1 MAYRTSDALR
11 YLLHDDIDERS
22 PLGSRFTTGTT
33 GRSKGVVY
41 IHWSTVLQALTI
53 ATGAGMALG
62 PGDCTCAMVPMFHAN
77 CFRQAGRHP
86 PAVWAHATT
95 PARWCRCF
103 TPTVLAGRAP
113 TQPPWGPPTSSTAAH
128 STHRR
133 LSIC

>member
-33 GRSKGVVY
+33 GRPKGVVY
-41 IHWSTVLQALTI
+41 IHRSTVLQALTI

-62 PGDCTCAMVPMFHAN
+62 PGDCTCTMVPMFHAN
-77 CFRQAGRHP
+77 CFSL
-86 PAVWAHATT
+86 AHA
-95 PARWCRCF
+95 AA
-103 TPTVLAGRAP
+103 V
-113 TQPPWGPPTSSTAAH
+113 GPPKSSTAAH